1 MTSFSPLAR
10 GHKGRSPESGGADE
24 AGAHLDHDLVELLAL
39 LHVNGDTAAASAADE
54 QQHLTRCDECCGA
67 VDARI
72 AALETDRLAVAAT
85 VDDQLTDDALALQ
98 RQSILDRL
106 VARRDGGRVLDFPAR
121 PVRTPRRDRPAV
133 RWLAAA
139 AAAGLFVGMLTGQRL
154 QPMFGAPLFGRGHET
169 SSRLGSRMPVWNT
182 NGSGESDARGPH
194 AHDEV
199 FLSEME
205 TAVNNRGAAQLRAL
219 DDLTPE
225 PVTAS
230 VRSTR

>member
-1 MTSFSPLAR
+1 
-10 GHKGRSPESGGADE
+10 
-24 AGAHLDHDLVELLAL
+24 
-39 LHVNGDTAAASAADE
+39 
-54 QQHLTRCDECCGA
+54 
-67 VDARI
+67 
-72 AALETDRLAVAAT
+72 
-85 VDDQLTDDALALQ
+85 
-98 RQSILDRL
+98 
-106 VARRDGGRVLDFPAR
+106 
-121 PVRTPRRDRPAV
+121 V

-169 SSRLGSRMPVWNT
+169 SSRLGSRVPVWNT
-182 NGSGESDARGPH
+182 PAWNTSASGESETRGPH